1 MTKVGTLAGKAAE
14 TLKTKKEEI
23 AVNRLIQMD
32 NQINEMEKTLRELK
46 NKKAEFEEREIEDI
60 ELHDFQY

>member
-1 MTKVGTLAGKAAE
+1 MTKVGTLTGRAAE

-23 AVNRLIQMD
+23 AVNKLIQMD
-32 NQINEMEKTLRELK
+32 NQINEMEKALRELK